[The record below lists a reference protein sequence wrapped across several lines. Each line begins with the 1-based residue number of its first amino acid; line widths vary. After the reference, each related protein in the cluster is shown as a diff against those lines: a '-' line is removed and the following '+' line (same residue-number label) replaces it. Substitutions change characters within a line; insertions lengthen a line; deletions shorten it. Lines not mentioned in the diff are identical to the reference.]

1 MPRLMF
7 FLLIAALVAMTVALP
22 VYLAIQ
28 TGGYVFYMNGYDES
42 TYLQYDFS
50 KFTQGPTRPG
60 QYLVT
65 LGHELGL
72 SGGKINAVLDAVML
86 VAFPLLG
93 RAIFRRLGWK
103 PRDANMGA
111 LLLMALPMVAGTAN
125 PLIARLHDWNDRSGL
140 VYWLNMPEMFASALV
155 RSPEPQFSLVLLA
168 IGVLA
173 ALRLRTPWPV
183 YVAIP
188 FLYPFVALP
197 AAFVALACH
206 LRARWPFPRA
216 ANWGPLS
223 VAFVTLSVA
232 TTAYYNVMVSENIR
246 RIMIDSHLP
255 LISFT
260 AGLALL
266 AYFALRSW
274 IPETLRFAAL
284 AIALAPLASAN
295 QQILSGH
302 IPQPNNFEHY
312 FGTFAVATVVLLA
325 ITQRPRI
332 AAVALSIGCLLFAQT
347 AYVSFKTGLLQPRM
361 FPLTPELVRLLK
373 EDPGHVVVDEGMLA
387 SMLSMVHPKQGSTAL
402 GFEKTYAGIAPRY
415 LANYRCIKRQI
426 LADHP
431 QNDRLRAQLRWI
443 DDGFEYGSQNVL
455 VSHIGRKATFT
466 KLVDMSV
473 EADCPD
479 GPLRLHYFFIVR

>member
-1 MPRLMF
+1 MPRF
-7 FLLIAALVAMTVALP
+7 PFYLLIAALVAMTVALP
-22 VYLAIQ
+22 IYLALQ
-28 TGGYVFYMNGYDES
+28 TGGFVVYMNGYDES
-42 TYLQYDFS
+42 SYLQYDFS
-50 KFTQGPTRPG
+50 KFVQSPTRPG

-72 SGGKINAVLDAVML
+72 SGGWINAVLDALVL

-93 RAIFRRLGWK
+93 RAIFRHLGWA
-103 PRDANMGA
+103 PRAANMGA
-111 LLLMALPMVAGTAN
+111 LLLMVLPMVAGTAN

-168 IGVLA
+168 VGVLVA
-173 ALRLRTPWPV
+173 VRLRSPWPV
-183 YVAIP
+183 YLALP

-197 AAFVALACH
+197 AAFVTLACH

-216 ANWGPLS
+216 ATWGPLAA
-223 VAFVTLSVA
+223 AFVALSIA
-232 TTAYYNVMVSENIR
+232 AWAYYNVLVSENIR

-266 AYFALRSW
+266 AYGTLRRW
-274 IPETLRFAAL
+274 IPEQLRFAAL
-284 AIALAPLASAN
+284 AIALAPLAGAN
-295 QQILSGH
+295 QQLISGH

-312 FGTFAVATVVLLA
+312 FGTFAASAVVLLA
-325 ITQRPRI
+325 IAHRPRI
-332 AAVALSIGCLLFAQT
+332 AAVALSIGGLLFAQT
-347 AYVSFKTGLLQPRM
+347 AYVAFKTGMGQQRA

-373 EDPGHVVVDEGMLA
+373 DDPGHVVVDDGMLA
-387 SMLSMVHPKQGSTAL
+387 SMLSMVHPRQASTAL
-402 GFEKTYAGIAPRY
+402 GFEKTYAGVAARHLETY
-415 LANYRCIKRQI
+415 LCIKRQV

-431 QNDRLRAQLRWI
+431 GNERLRAQFRWI

-455 VSHIGRKATFT
+455 VSHIGRKTTFT
-466 KLVDMSV
+466 KLVDLHA
-473 EADCPD
+473 EPNCPK
-479 GPLRLHYFFIVR
+479 GPLRLHYVFVR